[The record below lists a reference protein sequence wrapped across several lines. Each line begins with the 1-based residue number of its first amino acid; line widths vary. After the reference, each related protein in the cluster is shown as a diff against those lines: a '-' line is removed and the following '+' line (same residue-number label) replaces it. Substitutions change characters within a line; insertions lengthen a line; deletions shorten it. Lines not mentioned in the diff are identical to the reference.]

1 MQDDLQARRQRQVR
15 ADVTGADLERRRLV
29 RFDADE
35 VRGSGIP
42 GHDAADQPA
51 AGDEHSVEVGQR
63 CAVTPGQDL
72 ATR

>member
-1 MQDDLQARRQRQVR
+1 MQDDAGRSSSPTAEVR
-15 ADVTGADLERRRLV
+15 ADVTGADLECRRERRRLV

-51 AGDEHSVEVGQR
+51 AETNTVSRWGSG
-63 CAVTPGQDL
+63 AL
-72 ATR
+72 